1 MQGLRHVSGSQ
12 LSLPS
17 NSNDLPPVDTNL
29 TSFNMLRHLY
39 THLETQLCKSYRPH
53 VVYVPSSESESKN
66 MSIKKEHKGKKK
78 FKGAQIAIETVNH
91 FEKTAQ
97 IRRMSRQAND
107 LKSPALD
114 DKLKSQLE
122 LSNKPMSK
130 SLPNLSAEK
139 EENE

>member
-12 LSLPS
+12 LSLS
-17 NSNDLPPVDTNL
+17 NSSNDLPPVDTNL

-53 VVYVPSSESESKN
+53 VVYIPSSEPERKKMSSK
-66 MSIKKEHKGKKK
+66 KVHEVHKK

-91 FEKTAQ
+91 FEKRAQ
-97 IRRMSRQAND
+97 IRRMSKQSND
-107 LKSPALD
+107 LKAPASD
-114 DKLKSQLE
+114 DKLKGQME
-122 LSNKPMSK
+122 ISNKPMSK
-130 SLPNLSAEK
+130 SLPNLSVEE